1 MTRQIKRYF
10 GIMLLFVLMLVSGC
24 DAFSPATPIPEGET
38 IAEIQGAGHHSPLK
52 GRPVYN
58 VHGVVTAI
66 RADGFYMQS
75 IHPDDDPA
83 TSEGIFVFVGLVPG
97 VKPGDEVLVNAMVA
111 EFYPGGESTGNL
123 SITQLENPHVEV
135 LSNDNELPAPT
146 VIGEGGRIPP
156 TSVIED
162 DANGSVVETGVFDP
176 DQDGLDFYES
186 LEGMLVQVNDA
197 LAVGATTKYKEIA
210 VVADGGANAGVM
222 TPRGGLVIQLDD
234 FNPERI
240 ILDDSMR
247 QLPFVQTGDTSP
259 EPIIGVMDYTFG
271 NFKLQPTVGVNFE
284 SAGLSPEAPM
294 TEQSPGQLRVA
305 SYNVE
310 NLSARDMDRIA
321 ILADHIVNWMAS
333 PDIIGLQEVMDND
346 GSVSTQAISAD
357 ETYQAI
363 ANAIQAVGGPEYGFV
378 DIDPVRDRDGG
389 IPGGNIRVGF
399 LYRLDTG
406 LSLAEAPE
414 GDAVTPVA
422 LVETASGVALSLNP
436 GRIDP
441 MNLAFADSR
450 KPLVVAFMLEGEP
463 LFIVNN
469 HFNSKGGDWPLFGEN
484 QPPLF
489 ESEVQRLLQ
498 AQVVHDFVAQ
508 LLSSDP
514 DARVI
519 VLGDLNDFQFS
530 PPIDLLEGEILIN
543 LVETLP
549 LEEQYTYV
557 YDGNSQVLDH
567 ILVSEAL
574 FEDLAEVNIL
584 HINSEFD
591 YKLRFSDHE
600 PVMATFDLD

>member
-1 MTRQIKRYF
+1 MTAKIKSILCF
-10 GIMLLFVLMLVSGC
+10 GLASLLILSGC
-24 DAFSPATPIPEGET
+24 EMFSTATPVPEGET
-38 IAEIQGAGHHSPLK
+38 IAEIQGAGHHSPME

-58 VHGVVTAI
+58 VHGIVTAI

-75 IHPDDDPA
+75 PNPDDDPA

-123 SITQLENPHVEV
+123 SITQLENPYVEI
-135 LSNDNELPAPT
+135 LSNENKLPAPT
-146 VIGEGGRIPP
+146 IIGEGGRIPP
-156 TSVIED
+156 MSVIED
-162 DANGSVVETGVFDP
+162 DADGSVVETGVFDP

-197 LAVGATTKYKEIA
+197 VAVGATTKYKEIA
-210 VVADGGANAGVM
+210 VVADDGANAGLW
-222 TPRGGLVIQLDD
+222 TPRGGIVIQADD

-259 EPIIGVMDYTFG
+259 HPIVGVLDYTFG
-271 NFKLQPTVGVNFE
+271 NFKLQPTVNVSFE
-284 SAGLSPEAPM
+284 SGGLTPESPLTLRE
-294 TEQSPGQLRVA
+294 PGQLRVA
-305 SYNVE
+305 SYNIE
-310 NLSARDMDRIA
+310 NLSPRDIDRMA

-346 GSVSTQAISAD
+346 GAVSTQAISAD
-357 ETYQAI
+357 ETYQTIVNLITA
-363 ANAIQAVGGPEYGFV
+363 AGGPEYGFV
-378 DIDPVRDRDGG
+378 DIDPLRDRDGG

-399 LYRLDTG
+399 LFRLDTG

-414 GDAVTPVA
+414 GDAVTPVN
-422 LVETASGVALSLNP
+422 LIQTEEGVSLSLNP

-450 KPLVVAFMLEGEP
+450 KPLVVAFMLDGEA
-463 LFIVNN
+463 LFVVNN
-469 HFNSKGGDWPLFGEN
+469 HFNSKGGDWPLFGEY
-484 QPPLF
+484 QPPLL

-498 AQVVHDFVAQ
+498 AQVVHDFVAE
-508 LLSSDP
+508 LLSMDP
-514 DARVI
+514 GARVL

-530 PPIDLLEGEILIN
+530 PPVDLLEGEILIN

-567 ILVSEAL
+567 ILASEAL
-574 FEDLAEVNIL
+574 FQDLVAVNIL

-600 PVMATFDLD
+600 PVIATFDLD